1 MSGPSSPRFTVLTP
15 VYETPLRLLAE
26 CIESVEQQTY
36 ADWELLLV
44 DDGSKA
50 AGVHRLLDEAAA
62 RDPRIRV
69 IRRAENGGI
78 IPASNDGLQAA
89 RGEFIAGLDHD
100 DTLHVTALAKVADA
114 IDRRGADLVDY
125 VYTDQDKIDE
135 DGTHHGP
142 FYKPDWSP
150 DRFRAQMYTNHLG
163 VFRRSLAVDVG
174 GFRDGYEGSQ
184 DYDLVFRI
192 TEQARLVVHV
202 PEILYHWRVTEQS
215 VTSNAD
221 AKPYAWINGARAIQA
236 HCDRTGFEATVEHD
250 MIWPG
255 VYKLTP
261 NLRSQPLVSI
271 VIPTGGSSRDMY
283 GEQVLLA
290 EWCIRNL
297 VEKSTYQNYEIIA
310 VIDDHVPDDIRG
322 RIEAAGGDKLET
334 VIYKKP
340 FNFADKCNLGAILS
354 NGDHVLFLNDDT
366 EVIAADWLESMVMY
380 SSSPGVGAVGGRLL
394 YGDGRIQ
401 HVGVH
406 VLGEVAAGHI
416 YRGYP
421 GSDLGYYG
429 ITRLP
434 CNYLAVT
441 GACLMSPR
449 HAFEEVGGMSTD
461 FPINY
466 NDVDYCFKVHEAGYR
481 VVYDPNAELFHHE
494 SSSREPVLREWET
507 ELIQERWAGFDR
519 DPYLNPNFDHD
530 SVSYICPVY
539 DSTGEAFKRPQA
551 PRTRRLRK
559 RLD

>member
-1 MSGPSSPRFTVLTP
+1 MSGPEAPRFTVLTP
-15 VYETPLRLLAE
+15 VYETPPQLLIE
-26 CIESVEQQTY
+26 CIDSVVHQTY

-44 DDGSKA
+44 DDGSTDPA
-50 AGVHRLLDEAAA
+50 VHRLLDEAVL

-69 IRRAENGGI
+69 HRRAENGGI
-78 IPASNDGLQAA
+78 IAASNDGLGIA

-100 DTLHVTALAKVADA
+100 DTLHLTALAKVAEA
-114 IDRRGADLVDY
+114 IDRAGADLVDY

-163 VFRRSLAVDVG
+163 VFRRSLVTEVG
-174 GFRDGYEGSQ
+174 GFREGFEGSQ
-184 DYDLVFRI
+184 DYDLVFRL
-192 TEQARLVVHV
+192 TERARLVVHV

-215 VTSNAD
+215 VTANVD

-261 NLRSQPLVSI
+261 NLREQPLVSI
-271 VIPTGGSSRDMY
+271 VIPTGGSFREVY
-283 GEQVLLA
+283 GERVLLA
-290 EWCIRNL
+290 EYCIQHL
-297 VEKSTYQNYEIIA
+297 VATSTYENYEIIA
-310 VIDDHVPDDIRG
+310 VIDDHVPDDIRR
-322 RIEAAGGDKLET
+322 RIEAAGGDRLQT
-334 VIYKKP
+334 IIYKKP

-354 NGDHVLFLNDDT
+354 NGEHILFLNDDT
-366 EVIAADWLESMVMY
+366 EVIAPDWLESLVMY
-380 SSSPGVGAVGGRLL
+380 SKTPGIGAVGGRLL

-449 HAFEEVGGMSTD
+449 HVFEEVGGMTID

-481 VVYDPNAELFHHE
+481 VVFDPNAELYHHE

-507 ELIQERWAGFDR
+507 ELIQERWAVFER

-539 DSTGEAFKRPQA
+539 DTNGEAFKRPVT
-551 PRTRRLRK
+551 PKKRKLRSRLP
-559 RLD
+559 